1 MIVKLNDRVKEN
13 LGVAIILL
21 MLMMSLMIPVFVSD
35 SFSMVVM
42 AGTGLFCLFG
52 LLFFELDRLN
62 SKRFKFR
69 YLIPLLVFGGSFL
82 INGFYFG
89 VIGYIAIGI
98 VFCVILPI
106 MQKIMSGSSH
116 GDIAYSISKGIT
128 YGFVVFYVVSVLFG
142 PPLGKDQ
149 YFSFLANPNIIG
161 GLASITVASVLNI
174 ILHKKEEKNRNVWA
188 YIFVLGL
195 AIAMC
200 FFSNSRT
207 NMLAVI
213 IQLAIVCVIEGVKL
227 IRTFNKQKVGDYAK
241 TIVAIVL
248 IIVLAFGFFFCSLT
262 FVKQVISPFTFVNIA
277 FKDSLEISGDRFG
290 KGLEGKDVFAFT
302 SGRTAIWSD
311 YIENISLLGH
321 SSESRDI
328 DTGTRVMENTNAH
341 NVYIQSAYS
350 AGLLAGI
357 AVFIYVAIMGIELLI
372 NGLAFIFKGKE
383 LSLDKIYLITA
394 YFAFG
399 IASLT
404 SAGYM
409 MFTYLP
415 ATLFW
420 ILTYAISFKRE

>member
-13 LGVAIILL
+13 LGMATILL
-21 MLMMSLMIPVFVSD
+21 ILMMSLMIPVFVAD

-62 SKRFKFR
+62 VKGFKRR

-161 GLASITVASVLNI
+161 GLASITAASVLNI

-227 IRTFNKQKVGDYAK
+227 IRTFNKQKVMTYVK
-241 TIVAIVL
+241 IIVAIVL

-262 FVKQVISPFTFVNIA
+262 YFKKIISPFT
-277 FKDSLEISGDRFG
+277 LEIIDLSNIMDISGERFG
-290 KGLEGKDVFAFT
+290 KGLGEDAFT
-302 SGRTAIWSD
+302 FSSGRTVIWAD
-311 YIENISLLGH
+311 YIENITLLGH

-372 NGLAFIFKGKE
+372 NGLAFIFKGRE

-420 ILTYAISFKRE
+420 ILTYAISFKKE

>member
-62 SKRFKFR
+62 GKGFKRR
-69 YLIPLLVFGGSFL
+69 YLIPLLLFGGSFL

-149 YFSFLANPNIIG
+149 YFSFLANPNITG
-161 GLASITVASVLNI
+161 ALASIAVASVLNV
-174 ILHKKEEKNRNVWA
+174 ILHKKEEKNKSVWIH
-188 YIFVLGL
+188 IFILGL

-200 FFSNSRT
+200 FFTNSRT
-207 NMLAVI
+207 NMLAVM
-213 IQLAIVCVIEGVKL
+213 IQLAIICVIEGVKL
-227 IRTFNKQKVGDYAK
+227 IKTFNKQRVMTYVKI
-241 TIVAIVL
+241 IVAIVL

-262 FVKQVISPFTFVNIA
+262 YFKKIISPFT
-277 FKDSLEISGDRFG
+277 LEIIDLSNIMDISGERFG
-290 KGLEGKDVFAFT
+290 KGLGEDAFAFS
-302 SGRTAIWSD
+302 SGRTVIWAD
-311 YIENISLLGH
+311 YIENITLLGH

-341 NVYIQSAYS
+341 NVYIQTAYT

-420 ILTYAISFKRE
+420 ILTYVISFKKD

>member
-62 SKRFKFR
+62 GEGFKRR
-69 YLIPLLVFGGSFL
+69 YLIPLLLFGGSFL

-149 YFSFLANPNIIG
+149 YFSFLANPNITG
-161 GLASITVASVLNI
+161 ALASIAVASVLNV
-174 ILHKKEEKNRNVWA
+174 ILHKKEEKNKSVWIH
-188 YIFVLGL
+188 IFILGL

-200 FFSNSRT
+200 FFTNSRT
-207 NMLAVI
+207 NMLAVM
-213 IQLAIVCVIEGVKL
+213 IQLAIICVIEGVKL
-227 IRTFNKQKVGDYAK
+227 IKTFNKQRVMTYVKI
-241 TIVAIVL
+241 IVAIVL

-262 FVKQVISPFTFVNIA
+262 YFKKIISPFT
-277 FKDSLEISGDRFG
+277 LEIIDLSNIMDISGERFG
-290 KGLEGKDVFAFT
+290 KGLGEDAFAFS
-302 SGRTAIWSD
+302 SGRTVIWAD
-311 YIENISLLGH
+311 YIENITLLG
-321 SSESRDI
+321 S
-328 DTGTRVMENTNAH
+328 
-341 NVYIQSAYS
+341 
-350 AGLLAGI
+350 
-357 AVFIYVAIMGIELLI
+357 
-372 NGLAFIFKGKE
+372 
-383 LSLDKIYLITA
+383 
-394 YFAFG
+394 
-399 IASLT
+399 
-404 SAGYM
+404 
-409 MFTYLP
+409 
-415 ATLFW
+415 
-420 ILTYAISFKRE
+420 

>member
-1 MIVKLNDRVKEN
+1 MVVKLSDRIKGNMGSVF
-13 LGVAIILL
+13 ILL

-35 SFSMVVM
+35 SFSLVVM

-52 LLFFELDRLN
+52 LLFFELDKLKN
-62 SKRFKFR
+62 EKFKLR

-89 VIGYIAIGI
+89 VLGYIAIGI

-106 MQKIMSGSSH
+106 MQKIMVGSSYKNT
-116 GDIAYSISKGIT
+116 AYSISKGIT

-161 GLASITVASVLNI
+161 GLSSITVASVLNI
-174 ILHKKEEKNRNVWA
+174 ILHKKEENSKNLWA
-188 YIFVLGL
+188 YIFILGL
-195 AIAMC
+195 GIAMC

-207 NMLAVI
+207 NMLAIV
-213 IQLAIVCVIEGVKL
+213 IQLAIVCVIEGTKLVKNFDKKK
-227 IRTFNKQKVGDYAK
+227 IACYAK
-241 TIVAIVL
+241 VIVAIVL

-262 FVKQVISPFTFVNIA
+262 YFKQLINPFT
-277 FKDSLEISGDRFG
+277 LEIIDLSNIMYISGERFG
-290 KGLEGKDVFAFT
+290 KGFGEDVFTFS
-302 SGRTAIWSD
+302 SGRTVIWAD
-311 YIENISLLGH
+311 YIENISFLGH

-328 DTGTRVMENTNAH
+328 DTGTRVMEDTNAH

-357 AVFIYVAIMGIELLI
+357 AVFVYVAIMGIELLI
-372 NGLAFIFKGKE
+372 SGLAFIFKGRE
-383 LSLDKIYLITA
+383 LSLDTIYLITA

-420 ILTYAISFKRE
+420 MLTYAVAFKKE